1 MYIVHVQIVP
11 RLVEVQGEVDEVH
24 AEGGHLD
31 ADEEHGPPLGQRE
44 GELGGRGLAQRH
56 QAQQGGRPEVEG
68 NASLAAAGHK
78 ATHTSALEDDVVHV
92 LKNPETETIMSRYN
106 QDYLPST
113 HLITISMPV
122 STYFPTKGKR
132 MPVDA
137 RLSSSS
143 GRPRR

>member
-1 MYIVHVQIVP
+1 MYIVHVQIVA

-24 AEGGHLD
+24 AEGGDLHTH
-31 ADEEHGPPLGQRE
+31 EEHGPPLGQRE
-44 GELGGRGLAQRH
+44 GELGGGGLAQRH
-56 QAQQGGRPEVEG
+56 QAEERGRPEVKG
-68 NASLAAAGHK
+68 DAWLSAAGDQP
-78 ATHTSALEDDVVHV
+78 THPSALEDDVVHV
-92 LKNPETETIMSRYN
+92 LKNPETETIMSRYD
-106 QDYLPST
+106 QDYLSNT

-132 MPVDA
+132 MPVVA

>member
-24 AEGGHLD
+24 AEGGDLD

-44 GELGGRGLAQRH
+44 GELGGCGLAQRH

-78 ATHTSALEDDVVHV
+78 PTHTSALEDDVVHV
-92 LKNPETETIMSRYN
+92 LKNPETDRKWQYIIKIIFLTR
-106 QDYLPST
+106 T
-113 HLITISMPV
+113 
-122 STYFPTKGKR
+122 
-132 MPVDA
+132 
-137 RLSSSS
+137 
-143 GRPRR
+143 